1 MSRYRLPTAAV
12 LLFALAACQA
22 SAPPQTTP
30 PPPPVDVAALKDAIQ
45 AREKEW
51 SAAFLAANATDI
63 ANLYTEDGAT
73 IQPTGEWRRGRP
85 AIAAAMQPQFDS
97 TTFTAREDI
106 TEEVIP
112 VGTDYVFEVGHYSSS
127 GTLKAGGAPRSASGR
142 YVVLWR
148 KDADG
153 VWRLHRDLGSEVPA
167 KP

>member
-1 MSRYRLPTAAV
+1 MFRYRSFASAV
-12 LLFALAACQA
+12 LMFTLTACQA
-22 SAPPQTTP
+22 PAPE

-45 AREKEW
+45 ALEQQW
-51 SAAFLAANATDI
+51 SAAFLAADAAAI
-63 ANLYTEDGAT
+63 GNLYTEDAAS
-73 IQPTGEWRRGRP
+73 IQPAGDWNRGRA
-85 AIAAAMQPQFDS
+85 AIAAQMQSQFDS

-112 VGTDYVFEVGHYSSS
+112 AGPDYVFEVGQYRAT
-127 GTLKAGGAPRSASGR
+127 GTAKVGGKEVSNAGR

-153 VWRLHRDLGSEVPA
+153 VWRIHRDLGADAP

>member
-1 MSRYRLPTAAV
+1 MFRHRSFAPAV

-22 SAPPQTTP
+22 PAPE

-51 SAAFLAANATDI
+51 SAAFLAADAAAI
-63 ANLYTEDGAT
+63 SSLYTEDAAS
-73 IQPTGEWRRGRP
+73 IQPSGDWRRGRA
-85 AIAAAMQPQFDS
+85 AIAGMMQPQFDS

-106 TEEVIP
+106 TEEVIA
-112 VGTDYVFEVGHYSSS
+112 VGPDYVFEIGNYRSM
-127 GTLKAGGAPRSASGR
+127 GTAKAGGKEVSTTGR

-153 VWRLHRDLGSEVPA
+153 VWRIHRDLGADAP